1 MAYRDINAAR
11 AAGAVLF
18 LALGLAGCA
27 SNAPETATAPLAATE
42 VAANPIDPN
51 DPLAPWVPHIREAS
65 ERFDVPEKWIR
76 AVMMRESGGRSLV
89 NGRTITSS
97 AGAIGLM
104 QVMPGTYDMMRW
116 QYGLGSDPSNPR
128 DNILAGT
135 AYLREMYDL
144 FGAPGF
150 LAAYNCGPACY
161 AAVLAKRQKLPR
173 ETKMYLAALTPAL
186 RGSEPRTASQSAGAT
201 AIEVAVV
208 PASAPPPAQG
218 VVVAEVPRQPD
229 PRPDPGTP
237 APAAPSVAVAALEP
251 PAPSSS
257 SSSSRAVEPKG
268 RTSSKPV
275 LEFVASADH
284 SASNVRTVAAK
295 PGKEP
300 AHSVETM
307 VAEAL
312 LPPNAASKG
321 ERVVIRFV
329 SQRSGGCGSL
339 EGKDR
344 VCVALA
350 GGNAAG
356 L

>member
-1 MAYRDINAAR
+1 MAYQDFAAAR
-11 AAGAVLF
+11 AAAAALI

-27 SNAPETATAPLAATE
+27 SNAPETATAPVAASE
-42 VAANPIDPN
+42 VAAAPIDPN

-76 AVMMRESGGRSLV
+76 AVMMRESGGRAQV

-104 QVMPGTYDMMRW
+104 QVMPGTYDMMRD

-161 AAVLAKRQKLPR
+161 AAVLAKKQRLPR
-173 ETKMYLAALTPAL
+173 ETRLYLAALTPAL
-186 RGSEPRTASQSAGAT
+186 RGTEPRTASQSAGAA

-208 PASAPPPAQG
+208 PATAPAPKPSAAKPEAPPEPVAPVLAQNPAPS
-218 VVVAEVPRQPD
+218 V
-229 PRPDPGTP
+229 
-237 APAAPSVAVAALEP
+237 APAAPPVAVAALEP
-251 PAPSSS
+251 PPVL
-257 SSSSRAVEPKG
+257 AVEPKG
-268 RTSSKPV
+268 RASKPPV
-275 LEFVASADH
+275 EFVAATDH
-284 SASNVRTVAAK
+284 APAKGTASASRSGTA
-295 PGKEP
+295 P
-300 AHSVETM
+300 ARSVETM
-307 VAEAL
+307 VAEAM
-312 LPPNAASKG
+312 LPPNSVGKG

-350 GGNAAG
+350 GGNGAG

>member
-1 MAYRDINAAR
+1 MIVAI
-11 AAGAVLF
+11 
-18 LALGLAGCA
+18 GLAGCA
-27 SNAPETATAPLAATE
+27 SNAPETATTPIAPVE

-76 AVMMRESGGRSLV
+76 AVMMRESGGRSVV

-116 QYGLGSDPSNPR
+116 QYGLGADPSNPR

-161 AAVLAKRQKLPR
+161 AAVLAKKQKLPR
-173 ETKMYLAALTPAL
+173 ETKMYLAALTPVL
-186 RGSEPRTASQSAGAT
+186 RGVEPRTASQSAGAT

-208 PASAPPPAQG
+208 PATAPQPAPQPTPS
-218 VVVAEVPRQPD
+218 VVVAEAPKPEPRLE
-229 PRPDPGTP
+229 PGTP

-251 PAPSSS
+251 PPPRS
-257 SSSSRAVEPKG
+257 VEPKG
-268 RTSSKPV
+268 RSSAKPV
-275 LEFVASADH
+275 LEFVAAADRSSSAN
-284 SASNVRTVAAK
+284 ARAVAAK
-295 PGKEP
+295 PGE
-300 AHSVETM
+300 HSVETM

-312 LPPNAASKG
+312 LPPNAAAKG

-350 GGNAAG
+350 GGGAAG